1 MGSSS
6 NSGSPGSL
14 RPAAHVVKPD
24 KKQRAMMQSMSAV
37 ELLDLFL
44 HQVFQ
49 RTCDDG
55 LLIESFSVQQQIHRE
70 ISKQKAEL
78 TRLSPSAARNM
89 QRLLSRMSWTRMLRF
104 LKMNPKCDH
113 GFLDYVGRELA
124 NLRAGDVSD
133 LRHVTSA
140 WL

>member
-1 MGSSS
+1 MDT
-6 NSGSPGSL
+6 
-14 RPAAHVVKPD
+14 HVKAD

-37 ELLDLFL
+37 EVLDLVL

-49 RTCDDG
+49 RACDDG
-55 LLIESFSVQQQIHRE
+55 LVIESFSVQQQIHRE

-78 TRLSPSAARNM
+78 TQLSPSAARNM

-113 GFLDYVGRELA
+113 GFLDDVGRKMA
-124 NLRAGDVSD
+124 GLRAGDASD